1 MPEVPESW
9 RHEPGQRAQA
19 PLQVRR
25 VSLESGFS
33 EQSSL
38 WYPELNISFNWRS
51 LRISSKSAPVG
62 GSFNS
67 LFKISIK
74 SHRTRMAI
82 IADEQ
87 LAMIH
92 VQEQLHDHLE
102 KQGVQSEFVNN
113 LRQTLDGL
121 DAGFFREFRIFFSSE
136 GLFTWT

>member
-1 MPEVPESW
+1 
-9 RHEPGQRAQA
+9 
-19 PLQVRR
+19 
-25 VSLESGFS
+25 
-33 EQSSL
+33 
-38 WYPELNISFNWRS
+38 
-51 LRISSKSAPVG
+51 
-62 GSFNS
+62 
-67 LFKISIK
+67 
-74 SHRTRMAI
+74 MAI

-136 GLFTWT
+136 GLFTWTWKILYKTDLSGLECYVIWSSDKNWRENIFRSLLEVWLGVDAAHKNLANAQFFFLGQRPLKSNWTTLAP